1 MNQTRT
7 AARQPF
13 TATTL
18 RVAVAAAALA
28 LGAGLAVTASAHPGE
43 GPGHQGQPGQPGMH
57 AMHAGMG
64 GPGMMG
70 RQMGPGMGPGMGAR
84 ALDAVGAT
92 DEQKAQVRQI
102 MDAARKDLQGQHE
115 AGRAL
120 REQMRTLLAQP
131 SVDANA
137 VEALRQQMQAHREQA
152 SRRMTQAMVE
162 ASRVLTPEQRQALAE
177 HAKQREERMQQMQ
190 RQRGERGQPG
200 EHRHEHRMPGAGR
213 T

>member
-1 MNQTRT
+1 MKTPRPATRL
-7 AARQPF
+7 PF
-13 TATTL
+13 SVAPL
-18 RVAVAAAALA
+18 RLAVATAALA
-28 LGAGLAVTASAHPGE
+28 LGAGFAVTASAHMGE
-43 GPGHQGQPGQPGMH
+43 GPGHRGQGGMH

-70 RQMGPGMGPGMGAR
+70 PRLGER
-84 ALDAVGAT
+84 ALDGVGAT
-92 DEQKAQVRQI
+92 AEQKAQVRQI

-162 ASRVLTPEQRQALAE
+162 ASRVLTPEQRQAMAE

-190 RQRGERGQPG
+190 RQRGERGERGQPG
-200 EHRHEHRMPGAGR
+200 EHRHEHRTPGTGR